1 MLRFAARSLRYAARR
16 VIGHRYS
23 SENYDPIVMK
33 LGMDTHWDP
42 GSVKGVNNG
51 LRFAAQSLCYAARRV
66 ISHSASSAHS
76 FDLIVMKLGMNTPW
90 DPGSVMR

>member
-1 MLRFAARSLRYAARR
+1 MKLGIDTPWDPGSVMGLRFAAQSLRYAARR

-42 GSVKGVNNG
+42 GSVKGVSKVA
-51 LRFAAQSLCYAARRV
+51 LRRSEFALRRSARNR
-66 ISHSASSAHS
+66 S
-76 FDLIVMKLGMNTPW
+76 
-90 DPGSVMR
+90 